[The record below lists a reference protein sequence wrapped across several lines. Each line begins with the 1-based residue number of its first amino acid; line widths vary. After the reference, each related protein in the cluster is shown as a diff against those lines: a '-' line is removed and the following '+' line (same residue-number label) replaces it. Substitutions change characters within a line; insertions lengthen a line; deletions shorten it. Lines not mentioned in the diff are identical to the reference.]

1 MLWLRTHGSIPK
13 FHAGKEDWSTWIAQL
28 QYYFSANKVTDDDQK
43 RAILLSNIAP
53 SVFKLI
59 RNLLGDDL
67 DTATFEGIVKAV
79 KSHYQPKPSEIVQRF
94 KFNPRSRNSGE
105 TVAAYVAA
113 PCGKLRKIATTAT
126 P

>member
-1 MLWLRTHGSIPK
+1 MATHGSIPK

-43 RAILLSNIAP
+43 RAILLSNVAP

-67 DTATFEGIVKAV
+67 DMATFECIVKAV

-113 PCGKLRKIATTAT
+113 LREIAQDCNYAT

>member
-1 MLWLRTHGSIPK
+1 MATYARYSIPK

-43 RAILLSNIAP
+43 RAILLSNVAP

-67 DTATFEGIVKAV
+67 DTATFEGIVK
-79 KSHYQPKPSEIVQRF
+79 
-94 KFNPRSRNSGE
+94 SREVLLPAKTFGN
-105 TVAAYVAA
+105 
-113 PCGKLRKIATTAT
+113 RTTIQV
-126 P
+126 